1 MKNKLIFHEPS
12 LSFNTDIPYNY
23 RFLQHYSSSNT
34 NEDDKELK
42 DETFFEVN
50 MPLLQSSKVPVLAYT
65 KPISKLFSEPQ

>member
-1 MKNKLIFHEPS
+1 MEKQKQYLFDFFKDKKTIPYNY
-12 LSFNTDIPYNY
+12 IPYNY
-23 RFLQHYSSSNT
+23 RYAQKFVNADL
-34 NEDDKELK
+34 